1 MSRVSPLLSTF
12 NGGEWSPS
20 LYGRTDLA
28 RYANACKRM
37 ENFIPL
43 VQGAAT
49 RRPGTRF
56 ITRTKSDGVVR
67 LIAFEFSV
75 LQAYVIE
82 AGDGYFRFYMNG
94 GQIESSPGVPYEIAT
109 PYSASQLD
117 QLKWAQ
123 SADVLYLCHPEL
135 QPRKLTRTGHTN
147 WTITALET
155 ADGPYLE
162 PNVDGAKT
170 LQPSAT
176 SGTIV
181 IDASGFPP
189 FVAGD
194 VGRVVRIQHSSTWGW
209 ARITAIN
216 SSSQVAATVGGAFGG
231 TGATSD
237 WRMGAWSSD
246 QGWPSCVTF
255 HEERLVFAG
264 STAKPQ
270 TLWFSKSG
278 DFETYSPSESDG
290 TVEDDAAITVTIA
303 DDRVNAIRWLSSGAE
318 LAIGTVGGEFTAA
331 ASNLNEAITPAN
343 ITVRRESTIGSA
355 DAMPLRVGASVL
367 YIQRARRRLMEFA
380 YSIESDGHVSTELS
394 ILARHLVRPGL
405 REIAWQQE
413 PWSTVWACLED
424 GGLIGVTYLPEQQ
437 VSGWHRHTPG
447 GRDVRVLSL
456 ATIPDSDRDEL
467 WLVVERTVDN
477 AIHRAVEL
485 LQPDFAP
492 IDASDKDDAFFVD
505 CGLTYDGA
513 VDATLTLSAI
523 TGNDVTFTA
532 DSAVFD
538 AGDVGREI
546 RYRTRIDGIAR
557 TARAVVT
564 SYVSATVVHGRIISP
579 FPSLGPIPEN
589 VWRLT
594 ATTILGLDHLEG
606 ETVQI
611 LADGATHADKAVID
625 GNVALDRPAAVAQV
639 GLGYR
644 SILETMSIEAGALEG
659 TAQSKNKR
667 INRAAVRLLD
677 TLGCRVGRD
686 LALDEV
692 LFRSGADPMDEGPLL
707 FAGAKVV
714 DFPAGWDR
722 EATVVVAQDLPLPCT
737 VTAIVPTL
745 TTYDG

>member
-56 ITRTKSDGVVR
+56 ITRTKNDGVVR
-67 LIAFEFSV
+67 LIPFEFSI

-82 AGDGYFRFYMNG
+82 AGDGYFRFYMDG
-94 GQIESSPGVPYEIAT
+94 GRIESSPGVPYEIAT
-109 PYSASQLD
+109 PYAAGQLD

-123 SADVLYLCHPEL
+123 SADVLYLCHPAL
-135 QPRKLTRTGHTN
+135 QPRKLTRTGHTD
-147 WTITALET
+147 WTLTALDA

-162 PNVDGAKT
+162 PNTDGAKT
-170 LQPSAT
+170 LQPS
-176 SGTIV
+176 GTGGAIV
-181 IDASGFPP
+181 IDAAGFSP
-189 FVAGD
+189 FTASD
-194 VGRVVRIQHSSTWGW
+194 VGRPVRIRHGSTWGW
-209 ARITAIN
+209 ARIAAIN
-216 SSSQVAATVGGAFGG
+216 SASQVAATVGGGF
-231 TGATSD
+231 GATSASAD
-237 WRMGAWSSD
+237 WRLGAWSGD
-246 QGWPSCVTF
+246 QGWPACVTF

-264 STAKPQ
+264 STAQPQ

-278 DFETYSPSESDG
+278 DFETYSPTEPDG

-303 DDRVNAIRWLSSGAE
+303 DDRVNAIRWLSSGTE

-367 YIQRARRRLMEFA
+367 YIQRAKKRLMEFA
-380 YSIESDGHVSTELS
+380 YSIQSDGHVSTELS

-405 REIAWQQE
+405 KEVAWQQE
-413 PWSTVWACLED
+413 PWSVVWACLDD
-424 GGLIGVTYLPEQQ
+424 GVLVGMTYLPEQQ
-437 VSGWHRHTPG
+437 VTGWHRHAPG
-447 GRDVRVLSL
+447 GSDVRVLSL
-456 ATIPDSDRDEL
+456 ATIPDADQDQL
-467 WLVVERTVDN
+467 WLAVERTVDG

-492 IDASDKDDAFFVD
+492 LDAADKDSAFFVD

-513 VDATLTLSAI
+513 VAATLTASALS
-523 TGNDVTFTA
+523 GDDVTFTA
-532 DSAVFD
+532 STAVF
-538 AGDVGREI
+538 APGDVGREI
-546 RYRTRIDGIAR
+546 RYRYRSDGGAR
-557 TARAVVT
+557 TARATVT
-564 SYVSATVVHGRIISP
+564 GYVSATEVHGRVIVA
-579 FPSLGPIPEN
+579 FPSAGPIPAGA
-589 VWRLT
+589 WRLT

-606 ETVQI
+606 EMVQI
-611 LADGATHADKAVID
+611 LADGATHADKAVTG

-644 SILETMSIEAGALEG
+644 SLIETMSIEAGAVEG
-659 TAQSKNKR
+659 TAQSKQKR
-667 INRAAVRLLD
+667 VNRAAVRLLD

-686 LALDEV
+686 TALDEV
-692 LFRSGADPMDEGPLL
+692 LFRSSADPMDEGPPL

-745 TTYDG
+745 TTNDG

>member
-28 RYANACKRM
+28 RYGNACKRL

-43 VQGAAT
+43 VQGAAV

-56 ITRTKSDGVVR
+56 ITRTKNDGIVR
-67 LIAFEFSV
+67 LIPFEFSV

-109 PYSASQLD
+109 PYVAAQLD

-123 SADVLYLCHPEL
+123 SADVLYLCHPDL

-147 WTITALET
+147 WTLTALET

-162 PNVDGAKT
+162 PNTDGAKT
-170 LQPSAT
+170 LQPSGT
-176 SGTIV
+176 TGTIV
-181 IDASGFPP
+181 IDAVGFSP
-189 FVAGD
+189 FIAGD
-194 VGRVVRIQHSSTWGW
+194 VGRLVRIEHGSTWGW

-216 SSSQVAATVGGAFGG
+216 SASQVAATVGGDFGG
-231 TGATSD
+231 TGASTD

-264 STAKPQ
+264 SMAKPQ

-278 DFETYSPSESDG
+278 DFETYSPSEPDG
-290 TVEDDAAITVTIA
+290 TVEDDDAITVTIA

-367 YIQRARRRLMEFA
+367 YIQRAKKRLMEFA
-380 YSIESDGHVSTELS
+380 YSIDSDGHVSTELS
-394 ILARHLVRPGL
+394 ILARHLVRPGVK
-405 REIAWQQE
+405 EIAWQQE
-413 PWSTVWACLED
+413 PWSTVWVCLED
-424 GGLIGVTYLPEQQ
+424 GSLVGATYLPEQQ
-437 VSGWHRHTPG
+437 VTGWHRHAPG
-447 GRDVRVLSL
+447 GHDVRVLSL
-456 ATIPDSDRDEL
+456 AVIPDAEHDEL
-467 WLVVERTVDN
+467 WLAVERTVDN
-477 AIHRAVEL
+477 ATHRAVEL

-492 IDASDKDDAFFVD
+492 ADASDKDDAFFVD

-513 VDATLTLSAI
+513 VDATLMLSAVN
-523 TGNDVTFTA
+523 GDDVTFTSGSVA
-532 DSAVFD
+532 FAL
-538 AGDVGREI
+538 GDVGREI
-546 RYRTRIDGIAR
+546 RYRYHADGVAR

-564 SYVSATVVHGRIISP
+564 SYTNATVVHGRIVAP
-579 FPSLGPIPEN
+579 FPSTGPVPASA
-589 VWRLT
+589 WRLT

-625 GNVALDRPAAVAQV
+625 GNVVLDRPAAMAQV

-644 SILETMSIEAGALEG
+644 SLLETMSIEAGAMEG

-667 INRAAVRLLD
+667 VNRAAVRLLD

-686 LALDEV
+686 LVFDEV
-692 LFRSGADPMDEGPLL
+692 LFRTSADPMDEGPLL

-714 DFPAGWDR
+714 DFPAGWGR